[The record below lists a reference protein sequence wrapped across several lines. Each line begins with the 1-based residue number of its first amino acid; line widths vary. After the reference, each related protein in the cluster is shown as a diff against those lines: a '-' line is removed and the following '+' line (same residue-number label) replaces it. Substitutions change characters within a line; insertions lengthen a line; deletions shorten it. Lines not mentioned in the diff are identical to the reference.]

1 MPRKKEEKPNRVP
14 PKKLLKLNKKELLA
28 HKTPQAM
35 SLQYATSSPPGTI
48 PSFTSLISLEEKP
61 SQESPVE

>member
-1 MPRKKEEKPNRVP
+1 MPRKKEEKANRVL

-35 SLQYATSSPPGTI
+35 SLQYATFSPLGTI
-48 PSFTSLISLEEKP
+48 PLFTSLISLVEKP